1 MTDLAANDDSIRVS
15 PLLNELVAS
24 GGKFVDIDT
33 GGLKV

>member
-1 MTDLAANDDSIRVS
+1 MTALAAGDDTIRVS
-15 PLLNELVAS
+15 PLLTQLVAS